1 MKRSKAI
8 TWEHRDP
15 RETMRMREKGFSLI
29 ELLVTVAIIGILSAI
44 AVPIY
49 NQHVLRTNRT
59 AAKGILTEMAQ
70 RLERHYTRNNT
81 YANLDV
87 QDMVTGVTIIN
98 ANVIESRRYRFQFQ
112 AGGDPDTTSY
122 TLEAVPQ
129 GGQASDA
136 CGTLDINQA
145 GARNAAQAGCW

>member
-1 MKRSKAI
+1 MSKRAN
-8 TWEHRDP
+8 
-15 RETMRMREKGFSLI
+15 GFSLI
-29 ELLVTVAIIGILSAI
+29 ELLVTMAIIGILSAI

-49 NQHVLRTNRT
+49 SQHVLRTNRT

-98 ANVIESRRYRFQFQ
+98 ANLIESRRYRFQFQ
-112 AGGDPDTTSY
+112 AGGGAPDATSFI
-122 TLEAVPQ
+122 LEAVPQ
-129 GGQASDA
+129 GGQANDV

>member
-1 MKRSKAI
+1 MKTKES
-8 TWEHRDP
+8 
-15 RETMRMREKGFSLI
+15 GFSLI

-49 NQHVLRTNRT
+49 NQHILRTNRA
-59 AAKGILTEMAQ
+59 AAKGLLTEMAQ

-81 YANLDV
+81 YAGLDV

-98 ANVIESRRYRFQFQ
+98 ANEIESRRYRFHFQ
-112 AGGDPDTTSY
+112 AGGAPDATSFI
-122 TLEAVPQ
+122 LEAVPQ
-129 GGQASDA
+129 AGQAGDD
-136 CGTLDINQA
+136 CGTMSINQA